1 MMKYTAPDGFV
12 IESRPYPEEVTYSLS
27 CTFLPEGRYESI
39 ETTGS
44 AKPIGI
50 QQIRILRL
58 VENEIMT
65 ITIRE
70 SSDQELIDYINGNR

>member
-1 MMKYTAPDGFV
+1 MMKYTAPDGY
-12 IESRPYPEEVTYSLS
+12 ILQSRPYPEEVTYTLTCS
-27 CTFLPEGRYESI
+27 FLPEGRYESM

-44 AKPIGI
+44 ANPIGI

-58 VENEIMT
+58 VQNETMT

-70 SSDQELIDYINGNR
+70 SSEQELIDYINGNR